1 MKVLILRGNV
11 WTGDTVLHWSYF
23 LLQSNHSDASTVQV
37 VETNQLQREIIMIAF
52 QLDFID
58 VIYTL
63 KSRVPL
69 KQAILKV
76 M

>member
-37 VETNQLQREIIMIAF
+37 VETNLLQREIIMIA
-52 QLDFID
+52 LS
-58 VIYTL
+58 T
-63 KSRVPL
+63 
-69 KQAILKV
+69 
-76 M
+76 